1 MSRRP
6 RDIGTA
12 AETAVV
18 RHLQASGFPLAER
31 RALHG
36 AADLGDVTGTP
47 GLVWEVKGGEAAK
60 TASDGQIAAWLD
72 ETACERANAGAEH
85 GFLIVQ
91 RARKNV
97 RDWWAVVDVATLAV
111 LAAEVTPGPDLNRS
125 PVRLVLDDLLTI
137 LRDAGWTDHK
147 TNQL

>member
-18 RHLQASGFPLAER
+18 RHLRASGFPLAER

-47 GLVWEVKGGEAAK
+47 GLVWEVKGGDAAK
-60 TASDGQIAAWLD
+60 TASDGQIAAWLH

-91 RARKNV
+91 RHRKHV
-97 RDWWAVVDVATLAV
+97 RDWWAVVDVATLTA
-111 LAAEVTPGPDLNRS
+111 LTAETTPRS
-125 PVRLVLDDLLTI
+125 EMNWSPIRLLLDDLLTI

-147 TNQL
+147 TNQP

>member
-18 RHLQASGFPLAER
+18 RHLQTSGFPLAER

-47 GLVWEVKGGEAAK
+47 GLVWEVKGGETAK
-60 TASDGQIAAWLD
+60 TASDGQIAAWLA
-72 ETACERANAGAEH
+72 ETVCERANARAEH

-91 RARKNV
+91 RHRKNV

-111 LAAEVTPGPDLNRS
+111 LAAETTPGSDLNRA

-137 LRDAGWTDHK
+137 LRDAGWTGHK
-147 TNQL
+147 NTD

>member
-1 MSRRP
+1 MTRRP
-6 RDIGTA
+6 RAIGTA

-36 AADLGDVTGTP
+36 AADLGDITGTP

-72 ETACERANAGAEH
+72 ETARERANAGGEH

-97 RDWWAVVDVATLAV
+97 RDWWAVIDVCDLAK
-111 LAAEVTPGPDLNRS
+111 L
-125 PVRLVLDDLLTI
+125 VR
-137 LRDAGWTDHK
+137 RDALDQHSNMHCLIMLAQLVELLAIAGWAS
-147 TNQL
+147 TN